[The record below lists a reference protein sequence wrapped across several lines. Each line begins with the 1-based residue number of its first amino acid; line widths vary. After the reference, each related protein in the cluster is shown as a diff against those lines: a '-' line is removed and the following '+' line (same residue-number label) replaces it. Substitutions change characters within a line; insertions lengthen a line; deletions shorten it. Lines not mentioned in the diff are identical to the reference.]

1 MLLLIE
7 ASFYGLQGMVYFLS
21 KAEGGRSKPILSKY
35 MQMIHIDTWSMS
47 FRLDLHRE
55 IGMIMPGEQ
64 ATVRIT
70 LHANMPL
77 MDGQQFTIRE
87 NNVTVAT
94 GRITKLYDS
103 LDVPQN
109 TKLTRIPIKL
119 DDT

>member
-1 MLLLIE
+1 
-7 ASFYGLQGMVYFLS
+7 
-21 KAEGGRSKPILSKY
+21 